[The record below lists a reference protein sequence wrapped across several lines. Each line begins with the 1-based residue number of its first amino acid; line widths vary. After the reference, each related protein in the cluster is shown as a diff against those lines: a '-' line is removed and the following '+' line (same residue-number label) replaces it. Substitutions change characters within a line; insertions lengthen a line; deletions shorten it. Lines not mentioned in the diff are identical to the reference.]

1 MFLVKNRIKVFLV
14 SNAVVVPFS
23 IIILVPM
30 RAVDKIP
37 VNELDQKGNVQSVEK
52 EITNMSFVSE
62 FIPFIINVILHELSS
77 ENANLI

>member
-1 MFLVKNRIKVFLV
+1 MFLVKNRIKFFLV

-37 VNELDQKGNVQSVEK
+37 VNELDQKGDVQSVAK
-52 EITNMSFVSE
+52 
-62 FIPFIINVILHELSS
+62 
-77 ENANLI
+77 